1 RRAGTG
7 NRGVGTGKRG
17 PEPELRNRG
26 GETGPGDRKPELGN
40 GNRAAGT
47 GTGTRDPVSAACW
60 RVEEFVVA
68 QECSA
73 CTGFQM
79 KTVPECS
86 PTGFVEQINCAG
98 SKRAEFKSCRSA
110 LQDSRSFWHFVG
122 SSLALAAGASILVL
136 WRQRLLDRKALEKV
150 RKQMES
156 I

>member
-1 RRAGTG
+1 MGHVICAGLALLLCG
-7 NRGVGTGKRG
+7 IS
-17 PEPELRNRG
+17 PAAAM
-26 GETGPGDRKPELGN
+26 
-40 GNRAAGT
+40 AAGDE
-47 GTGTRDPVSAACW
+47 RRSASPVSAACW

-79 KTVPECS
+79 TVPECS